1 MSARR
6 TRIIAIMLLA
16 ALVLPLL
23 AACGSPAK
31 PAAQPTATSAA
42 PASGGNSNEPGEPEP
57 KPTTAPAQPSSGGD
71 PQTRVTES
79 LNLLNG
85 TGDEGSV
92 FPSYHIEV
100 KTSGPSLS
108 MQTKEVYIS
117 TLELQADVEGENV
130 HLTYTDQDGEPV
142 EGYIIGDDNYTV
154 DDGELK
160 EGGFGVAMTW
170 AMWPL
175 EPVIMLSLAALGASP
190 AGSEAIDG
198 RSAEVYDV
206 DMAKGDPTVREMIQS
221 MIGKGVKASHGK
233 VWVDQETGGLL
244 KTILDFEQDIYDLSS
259 DDKDA
264 PPVGGGSGH
273 IEILVT
279 QVGQVSVSLPE

>member
-31 PAAQPTATSAA
+31 PAAQPTAAA

-160 EGGFGVAMTW
+160 EGAL
-170 AMWPL
+170 AWP
-175 EPVIMLSLAALGASP
+175 
-190 AGSEAIDG
+190 
-198 RSAEVYDV
+198 
-206 DMAKGDPTVREMIQS
+206 
-221 MIGKGVKASHGK
+221 
-233 VWVDQETGGLL
+233 
-244 KTILDFEQDIYDLSS
+244 
-259 DDKDA
+259 
-264 PPVGGGSGH
+264 
-273 IEILVT
+273 
-279 QVGQVSVSLPE
+279 